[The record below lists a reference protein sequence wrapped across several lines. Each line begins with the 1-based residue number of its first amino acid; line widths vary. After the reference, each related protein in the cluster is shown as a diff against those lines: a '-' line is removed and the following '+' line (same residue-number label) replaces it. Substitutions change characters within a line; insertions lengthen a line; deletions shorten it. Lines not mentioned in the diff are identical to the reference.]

1 MSFDG
6 NLLNYEPASSTDPK
20 PHPPTSISPASP
32 PHPTDTLLSTTIE
45 LHYTQSPSTDPDTPE
60 WTKSLLSV
68 HQDDTLRL
76 SLLHDDDDHTRH
88 RLPDASLLNQ
98 TRLVRVSKPESSG
111 LGVSIKGG
119 RENKMPILIS
129 KIFSGMAAD
138 LTNQLYVGDA
148 ILAVNGTDLR
158 TVSHDEA
165 VQALKRAGRLV
176 ELEVKYLREVVPF
189 FARRAN
195 SGEVQGYLTVP
206 LRLAYVQA
214 EARVVSV
221 RTYGGP
227 GRCALFAMR
236 FGEVKEAK
244 VWLGRICALVSKQ
257 NERGM
262 AELNQM
268 FQHVNRNS
276 GSASVHLRHIGW
288 LSESVVSEP
297 GSVIWN

>member
-1 MSFDG
+1 
-6 NLLNYEPASSTDPK
+6 
-20 PHPPTSISPASP
+20 
-32 PHPTDTLLSTTIE
+32 
-45 LHYTQSPSTDPDTPE
+45 
-60 WTKSLLSV
+60 
-68 HQDDTLRL
+68 
-76 SLLHDDDDHTRH
+76 
-88 RLPDASLLNQ
+88 
-98 TRLVRVSKPESSG
+98 VSKPESSG

-119 RENKMPILIS
+119 RENNMPILIS

-158 TVSHDEA
+158 TVTHDEA

-189 FARRAN
+189 FARRAA
-195 SGEVQGYLTVP
+195 SGGEVQGCLTVP
-206 LRLAYVQA
+206 LRMAYVQA
-214 EARVVSV
+214 EARVLSV
-221 RTYGGP
+221 RTCGG
-227 GRCALFAMR
+227 GGKCALFVLR
-236 FGEVKEAK
+236 FGEVKEAR
-244 VWLGRICALVSKQ
+244 VWLGRVCDLVSKQ

-276 GSASVHLRHIGW
+276 GSAGVHLRHIGW

-297 GSVIWN
+297 GSVIWNLVFDFKRLEISTWSLIVMVRVDFWECPEK